1 MAVRDLKRTV
11 ANLGKLLRHQP
22 FNLQIRHT
30 FFKHCK
36 DLKRIVKRKKYLYKK
51 EFYDKLI
58 HWRESA
64 PKQYWQYLNSL
75 RNEDNTNKNMDI
87 PTNFDELVNHFQ
99 SQGEPES
106 FNLDFKKELKLMSHL
121 VLIKLKNVLE
131 N

>member
-11 ANLGKLLRHQP
+11 ANWGKLLRHQP

-106 FNLDFKKELKLMSHL
+106 FNLDIKKECNRS
-121 VLIKLKNVLE
+121 VDTYTEI
-131 N
+131 